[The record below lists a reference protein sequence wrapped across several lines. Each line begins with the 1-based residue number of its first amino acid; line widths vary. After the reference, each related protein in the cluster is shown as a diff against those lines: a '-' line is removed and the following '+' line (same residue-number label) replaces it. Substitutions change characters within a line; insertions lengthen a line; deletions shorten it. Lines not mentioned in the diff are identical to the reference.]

1 MKPHWH
7 VRFLALAAH
16 VATWSR
22 DPDKKVGS
30 VIVRPDKTIATM
42 GFNGFPRGVD
52 DLPDRLLNRELK
64 LDMVVHAEMNAIL
77 HAREPL
83 HGYTLYVWPFHP
95 CTRCATAIIQSG
107 IKHVVTVPWVKT
119 TKWAANIDLA
129 SKMLQEAGI
138 NIEIIDTKIEMPEMF
153 IEPPGEPYLEGQTV
167 AKIIA

>member
-1 MKPHWH
+1 MKKHWH
-7 VRFLALAAH
+7 IRFLALAAH

-30 VIVRPDKTIATM
+30 VVVRPDKTIATM

-52 DLPDRLLNRELK
+52 DLPERLGNRDLK
-64 LDMVVHAEMNAIL
+64 LEMVVHAEMNAIL

-95 CTRCATAIIQSG
+95 CTRCAAAIIQAG
-107 IKHVVTVPWVKT
+107 IRHVVTVPWKKT

-129 SKMLQEAGI
+129 STMLKEAGI
-138 NIEIIDTKIEMPEMF
+138 DIQIVDDPIVLPDLF
-153 IEPPGEPYLEGQTV
+153 IEPPSQESDAVPVGRIT
-167 AKIIA
+167 A

>member
-1 MKPHWH
+1 MKLHWH
-7 VRFLALAAH
+7 IRFLALAAH

-22 DPDKKVGS
+22 DPEKKVGS

-52 DLPDRLLNRELK
+52 DLPDRYTDRDLK

-95 CTRCATAIIQSG
+95 CTRCAAAIIQSG
-107 IKHVVTVPWVKT
+107 IKQVVTVPWVKT
-119 TKWAANIDLA
+119 TKWAKNIDLA
-129 SKMLQEAGI
+129 SSMLREAGI
-138 NIEIIDTKIEMPEMF
+138 GIDIIEEKIEMPELF
-153 IEPPGEPYLEGQTV
+153 IEPPGEPFEAAKDGKKIV
-167 AKIIA
+167 A

>member
-7 VRFLALAAH
+7 TRFLALAAH
-16 VATWSR
+16 IATWSR
-22 DPDKKVGS
+22 DPEKKVGS

-52 DLPDRLLNRELK
+52 DLPDRYIDRNLK

-95 CTRCATAIIQSG
+95 CTRCATAIIQAG
-107 IKHVVTVPWVKT
+107 ISHVVTVPWVKT

-129 SKMLQEAGI
+129 STMLKEAGI
-138 NIEIIDTKIEMPEMF
+138 AIQIVDEAIVLPELF
-153 IEPPGEPYLEGQTV
+153 IEPPGEPYDASVSATKV
-167 AKIIA
+167 TA